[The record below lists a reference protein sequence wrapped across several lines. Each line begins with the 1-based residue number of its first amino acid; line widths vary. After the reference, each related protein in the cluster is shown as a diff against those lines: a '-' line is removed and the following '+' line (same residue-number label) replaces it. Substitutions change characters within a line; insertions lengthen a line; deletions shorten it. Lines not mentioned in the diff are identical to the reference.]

1 MAAEEKIERTAL
13 GPEALQAVKAF
24 FDYDPSI
31 PLDARIVERLEEG
44 ETRRDK
50 ITFRGVRSFWVPGL
64 LEIPPGDGPHSCIL
78 LLHGWSWSKECWYDD
93 DNYVSGG
100 NLRRALLEAGFAIFA
115 LDAQIHGDRIAENDY
130 AVVNIWPG
138 EGEEKQ
144 KNFFSLPEICEQ
156 TVRDYRRG
164 LDYLQTRPEIDMER
178 IGAFGYS
185 MGAWQMFPLS
195 ACEPRVKV
203 SVAPA
208 LPTEIPLY
216 DPVSPWNFV
225 AGISQPFLIQAGLQ
239 DEATPRKSGEQLLQ
253 LIASPQKQLLWYDG
267 DHSLPV
273 AYVPDA
279 VAWFRNHLR
288 LESSQPK

>member
-1 MAAEEKIERTAL
+1 MAADKKTEMTTL

-24 FDYDPSI
+24 YDYDPRI

-50 ITFRGVRSFWVPGL
+50 IVFRGVRSFWVPGL
-64 LEIPPGDGPHSCIL
+64 LETPPGDGPHPCVL

-130 AVVNIWPG
+130 AVTNIWPG
-138 EGEEKQ
+138 EGEETQ
-144 KNFFSLPEICEQ
+144 MNFFTLPEICEQ

-178 IGAFGYS
+178 IGAIGYS
-185 MGAWQMFPLS
+185 MGAWQIFPLS

-203 SVAPA
+203 SVATA
-208 LPTEIPLY
+208 LPTEIDLY
-216 DPVSPWNFV
+216 DPVSPWNYA
-225 AGISQPFLIQAGLQ
+225 AGITQPFLIQLGRQ
-239 DEATPRKSGEQLLQ
+239 DESSPKESGEQLCA
-253 LIASPQKQLLWYDG
+253 LISSSVKQLLWYDG

-279 VAWFRNHLR
+279 VTWFRTHLK
-288 LESSQPK
+288 E